1 MAEGY
6 YVSKKYHL
14 VSELAK
20 KTAKRISRN
29 GEEWTKFLGTAARL
43 YKYPFKDQM
52 LIYAQRPRLRYV
64 FDISDVHKAK
74 WIGRYPYLWK
84 LEEKHKNS
92 VLMQLEKTYGD
103 TDGSLS
109 FEERLIEI
117 AGRIAQDAYG
127 EHLQDLIYEK
137 EGSFLEELDDLNVGL
152 RLKETLAS
160 TIAFM
165 PLSRCGVDMDVWR
178 GELDFHYIS
187 EFNTPRSLSV
197 MGNAAADICKPVLM
211 EISRTVAQSE
221 RKREKHNARNKAKE
235 SVGGGQHGERENK
248 SEIGLANVPEM
259 DYNALKRE
267 SKGQTS
273 KEDGYSAGKD
283 FYKEKEGRDLTPCSL
298 FYFEKYQ
305 RYRESSKK
313 TLLIIPA
320 LSRIKF
326 IYD

>member
-1 MAEGY
+1 M
-6 YVSKKYHL
+6 
-14 VSELAK
+14 
-20 KTAKRISRN
+20 
-29 GEEWTKFLGTAARL
+29 
-43 YKYPFKDQM
+43 
-52 LIYAQRPRLRYV
+52 
-64 FDISDVHKAK
+64 
-74 WIGRYPYLWK
+74 
-84 LEEKHKNS
+84 
-92 VLMQLEKTYGD
+92 
-103 TDGSLS
+103 
-109 FEERLIEI
+109 
-117 AGRIAQDAYG
+117 
-127 EHLQDLIYEK
+127 
-137 EGSFLEELDDLNVGL
+137 
-152 RLKETLAS
+152 
-160 TIAFM
+160 
-165 PLSRCGVDMDVWR
+165 WR